1 MSGSTMPHS
10 RPASAEDFSVSTAS
24 SHLPSSFNHVSQKHK
39 VCDLTQP
46 SGAVFPSPI
55 PNEFGTPTPY
65 TKASK
70 AIDAFPFPLQ
80 PTPITPPASPS
91 RVLHNDVQSPKHR
104 CITTLSPYPTPPA
117 SPDRY
122 IPARRSPDSLT
133 KSFHLSK
140 SPNQLSDSERLLRQ
154 KSPRLD
160 PFSTRSP
167 RRAGATRVALEADGS
182 LPNPHR
188 PGLLGGGR
196 DIILGEHNRAVSTG
210 AVWNVGGTVSPDPG
224 PIAAVPD
231 GRGGLLGSGTNAPMF
246 SSQFFKS
253 ESEDQMLDR
262 FEGRVAAALDVD
274 QTSRT
279 LNIPQSPRGDLRAE
293 SKTVWKDG
301 RWTSD
306 DEPCKDQ
313 SLHILVI
320 FD

>member
-10 RPASAEDFSVSTAS
+10 RPASAEEFSVFTAS
-24 SHLPSSFNHVSQKHK
+24 SHLPASLNHVSQKHTP
-39 VCDLTQP
+39 CDLTQP
-46 SGAVFPSPI
+46 SGAVFPSPNF
-55 PNEFGTPTPY
+55 NEFGTPTPR

-80 PTPITPPASPS
+80 PSLITPPASPS
-91 RVLHNDVQSPKHR
+91 RTFHDPVRSPKHR
-104 CITTLSPYPTPPA
+104 CISTLSPYPTPPA

-133 KSFHLSK
+133 KSFRLSK
-140 SPNQLSDSERLLRQ
+140 SPSQLSGSERLLRQ
-154 KSPRLD
+154 NSPSLD
-160 PFSTRSP
+160 PFSARSP
-167 RRAGATRVALEADGS
+167 RRVGATRVALEPDGS

-196 DIILGEHNRAVSTG
+196 DVIPGEHNRAVSTG
-210 AVWNVGGTVSPDPG
+210 AVWNLGGTAAPDPG

-253 ESEDQMLDR
+253 ESEDQMLKR

-274 QTSRT
+274 QSCRT
-279 LNIPQSPRGDLRAE
+279 LNSPQTLQGNPCTK
-293 SKTVWKDG
+293 SKTVWKDS

-306 DEPCKDQ
+306 DEPCEDPIF
-313 SLHILVI
+313 LILVV
-320 FD
+320 FY